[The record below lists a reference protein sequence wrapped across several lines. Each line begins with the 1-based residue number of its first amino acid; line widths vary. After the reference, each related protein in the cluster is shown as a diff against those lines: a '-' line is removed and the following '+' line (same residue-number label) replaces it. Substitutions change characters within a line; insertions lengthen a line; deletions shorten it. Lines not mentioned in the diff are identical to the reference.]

1 MSRKIHKRARLN
13 LVLAMACL
21 FSLPALAAGTYD
33 SLHDQAQSLIYGLMG
48 LVFTSI
54 PLGDTSVPVIILW
67 LIAGSVF
74 CTIYFKFIQFRSMR
88 LSFRLI
94 RGDFNDPDAPGE
106 VTHFQALSSAL
117 SVTVGLG
124 NISGVAIAIA
134 IGGPGAVFWMVLM
147 GFLGMAT
154 KFAECTLGVKYR
166 DVHADGTVSGGP
178 MHYIRKG
185 FAEKSMP
192 RLGVFLSTFV
202 ALAITLTSFVSTN
215 MYQVNQA
222 YTQVAV
228 VVGEDSFLGQNG
240 WIFGVGFAAL
250 VGFIVYGGIKSIASV
265 ADKLVP
271 FMAVFY
277 VGSSLVILIYHID
290 QIPAAFQL
298 IFEAAFNLDSV
309 AGGLWGA
316 VTQGIIR
323 ALISNE
329 AGMGTASIAHAT
341 AKTRYPA
348 AEGYVA
354 LLEPFIDTVIICTMT
369 ALVIVVTGTYADE
382 SLTGVA
388 LTSAA
393 YASVFP
399 WFPYALAVSICLFA
413 FSTVLV
419 VAYYGMTASSMLFG
433 DRKIVRNIY
442 LVIFLCLTVTGSVL
456 KLELIVNLMDTLV
469 VLIAVPNIIGIFMLA
484 SIVRDERSKFLAY
497 VSEHDTAQ
505 NANSAVA
512 SSTVPTDTQRRN

>member
-1 MSRKIHKRARLN
+1 MRAKIL
-13 LVLAMACL
+13 LACRWL
-21 FSLPALAAGTYD
+21 LPAFAITLFAPPAWANGAIND
-33 SLHDQAQSLIYGLMG
+33 LHQQAQSLIYGFMG
-48 LVFTSI
+48 LVFTSV
-54 PLGDTSVPVIILW
+54 PLGGTQVPIIILW
-67 LIAGSVF
+67 LIAGALF
-74 CTIYFKFIQFRSMR
+74 CTVYFKFLQFRSLR
-88 LSFRLI
+88 LSYRLI
-94 RGDFNDPDAPGE
+94 KGEFNDPDAPGE
-106 VTHFQALSSAL
+106 VTHFQSLSSAL

-134 IGGPGAVFWMVLM
+134 VGGPGAVFWMVLM
-147 GFLGMAT
+147 GFFGMAT

-166 DVHADGTVSGGP
+166 DIHADGSVSGGP

-185 FAEKSMP
+185 FAEKGMP
-192 RLGVFLSTFV
+192 RLGIILATFI
-202 ALAITLTSFVSTN
+202 ALAITLATFVSTN

-228 VVGEDSFLGQNG
+228 VVGENSFLAQNS
-240 WIFGVGFAAL
+240 WIFGIGFAL
-250 VGFIVYGGIKSIASV
+250 VVGTIVIGGIKSIASV

-277 VGSSLVILIYHID
+277 VGTSLIVLAYHID
-290 QIPAAFQL
+290 EIPHAFVV
-298 IFEAAFNLDSV
+298 IFEAAFNLDSA
-309 AGGLWGA
+309 AGGFWGA

-323 ALISNE
+323 SLISNE

-341 AKTRYPA
+341 AKTRFPA

-369 ALVIVVTGTYADE
+369 ALVIVVTGTYTNTE
-382 SLTGVA
+382 LSGVA

-399 WFPYALAVSICLFA
+399 WFPYALAISICLFA

-433 DRKIVRNIY
+433 DRKLVRHLY
-442 LVIFLCLTVTGSVL
+442 LAIFLCLTVAGSML

-469 VLIAVPNIIGIFMLA
+469 VLICIPNLIGVYMLA
-484 SIVRDERSKFLAY
+484 SIVRDERRKFLKY
-497 VSEHDTAQ
+497 VKQHDAQ
-505 NANSAVA
+505 RATSQE
-512 SSTVPTDTQRRN
+512 SSPPPLHTSQDT